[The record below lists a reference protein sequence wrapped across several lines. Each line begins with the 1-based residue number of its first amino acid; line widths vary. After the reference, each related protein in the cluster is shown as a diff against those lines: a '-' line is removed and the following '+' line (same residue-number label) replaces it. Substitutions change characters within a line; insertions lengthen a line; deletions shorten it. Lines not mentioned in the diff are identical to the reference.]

1 MTDIDTSKFKDREIS
16 VLMGGWSTE
25 REISLK
31 TGRAVVDSV
40 KSMGLSVRSVDLSS
54 PEQAIKLVDSL
65 DLVFIALHGRGG
77 EDGFIQAILE
87 EKNIEFTG
95 SNSKSC
101 ELSMN
106 KSETKKIWREL
117 SLPTPDFVEIKNAGT
132 TKTQTSPF
140 LSSEQDV
147 SALEESFVVKPARE
161 GSSFGVSIVHP
172 GKGSLEN
179 AMKEA
184 LKYDDILIVEA
195 FIEGEEVTVP
205 ILDGKALTPISI
217 KPKNDFYDF
226 DAKYVRN
233 DTEYSQSELSEEE
246 LMTVKNFAWHAFSSL
261 GCSGWGR
268 VDLIQDKKRNFQ
280 LIELNTVPGL
290 TETSLVPKSAI
301 LEGIDFDGLI
311 IRILNTACFKE

>member
-87 EKNIEFTG
+87 EKNIQFTG

-117 SLPTPDFVEIKNAGT
+117 SLPTPDFVEIKNA
-132 TKTQTSPF
+132 
-140 LSSEQDV
+140 
-147 SALEESFVVKPARE
+147 
-161 GSSFGVSIVHP
+161 
-172 GKGSLEN
+172 
-179 AMKEA
+179 
-184 LKYDDILIVEA
+184 
-195 FIEGEEVTVP
+195 
-205 ILDGKALTPISI
+205 
-217 KPKNDFYDF
+217 FY
-226 DAKYVRN
+226 
-233 DTEYSQSELSEEE
+233 
-246 LMTVKNFAWHAFSSL
+246 
-261 GCSGWGR
+261 
-268 VDLIQDKKRNFQ
+268 
-280 LIELNTVPGL
+280 
-290 TETSLVPKSAI
+290 
-301 LEGIDFDGLI
+301 
-311 IRILNTACFKE
+311 